1 MPRRIP
7 TFRTRRQPL
16 VKRPTS
22 AQRGY
27 GTAAWQRTRLAVIA
41 RDEGICQLCGHLV
54 QGGDRDAHIDHIR
67 EKADGGGDELENL
80 RLLHR
85 SCHSRRH
92 ALDRL
97 R

>member
-1 MPRRIP
+1 VPRRIP
-7 TFRTRRQPL
+7 TFRTRPRSL

-22 AQRGY
+22 SQRGY

-41 RDEGICQLCGHLV
+41 RDEGVCQLCGHLV
-54 QGGDRDAHIDHIR
+54 QGDDRDAHIDHIK